1 MTLLTEYQKKRQK
14 RREDIYADYCRLA
27 ANPDN
32 SRSAII
38 KYLMGKYNIGSSST
52 IYILIK
58 EKEGKNENDN

>member
-38 KYLMGKYNIGSSST
+38 KYLMDKYNIGSSST